1 MQQIG
6 ITHLFNNPF
15 GQFATILFNAKDYI
29 VGDVTINPTNAITS
43 PFFLIELQSQ
53 QSNKFI
59 RFNPAYASSFY
70 IDRAVYLLYK
80 VSINQ
85 SSNPVSG
92 FNIGTDD
99 YPLGLYNLKVYQME
113 SSGDLDPSNAQA
125 TLYVSLMNCW
135 TGENT
140 LGDDAF
146 PSVKYKEYNNN
157 DSDTN
162 SVYITNTI

>member
-1 MQQIG
+1 MISR
-6 ITHLFNNPF
+6 
-15 GQFATILFNAKDYI
+15 
-29 VGDVTINPTNAITS
+29 V
-43 PFFLIELQSQ
+43 
-53 QSNKFI
+53 
-59 RFNPAYASSFY
+59 
-70 IDRAVYLLYK
+70 VYLLYK

-85 SSNPVSG
+85 SSNPANG

-162 SVYITNTI
+162 SVYITNTIWN